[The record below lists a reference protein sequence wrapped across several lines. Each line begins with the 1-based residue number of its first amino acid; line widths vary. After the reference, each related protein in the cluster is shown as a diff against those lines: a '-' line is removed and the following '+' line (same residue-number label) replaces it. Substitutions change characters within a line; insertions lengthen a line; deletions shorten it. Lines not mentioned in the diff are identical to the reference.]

1 MATGDVARSGPPV
14 VLFLQG
20 PISPFFPMLAA
31 ALEAGGARTLRVNL
45 CVGDWLF
52 WRRAGGLNY
61 KGSQKDWPAYV
72 HDLMARQGVTHV
84 VMLGEQRDYH
94 KAVATAAAALG
105 ARVIATDFGYLR
117 PDWIAFEYDGLTGA
131 SHMPKTADGIRALAE
146 ACPPVDFTPQFR
158 DLFWA
163 MAKADLLYHLSTWA
177 FWFLYPGYRSHHPN
191 HPVITYWGMGLR
203 MLLQNRRAREA
214 AEEIAAAETADGPVF
229 TFPLQIARDF
239 SIRAYSPYPDL
250 DTPIREVVQSFAQN
264 APENARLIVKVHP
277 MDPGLRSWRRVVMDA
292 AEAGGVANRVRYID
306 GGDLAQLIDASAGVV
321 VVNSTV
327 GLLSLQHET
336 PTIALGQAVYNVPG
350 LTASGGLDAFWKAPE
365 SPDAELTDAFMRAA
379 AGAHMVRGT
388 FYSEPGL
395 TAGVKAAAARILEDR
410 VNQPMPST
418 TLKAEAAQ

>member
-1 MATGDVARSGPPV
+1 MATGEAAPAKPSV

-31 ALEAGGARTLRVNL
+31 ALEAGGLRTLRVNL

-61 KGSQKDWPAYV
+61 RGRAAEWPAYI
-72 HDLMARQGVTHV
+72 HDLMAREGVTHV
-84 VMLGEQRDYH
+84 ILLGEQRDYH
-94 KAVATAAAALG
+94 KAAVAAAEALG

-131 SHMPKTADGIRALAE
+131 SHMPKTAAGIQALAD
-146 ACPPVDFTPQFR
+146 ACPPVDLTPRFR
-158 DLFWA
+158 DPFWA

-177 FWFLYPGYRSHHPN
+177 LWFLYPGYRSHHPN

-203 MLLQNRRAREA
+203 LMLQKRRARA
-214 AEEIAAAETADGPVF
+214 ADREIAAAEAMDGPVF

-250 DTPIREVVQSFAQN
+250 DTPIRDVVQSFALH
-264 APENARLIVKVHP
+264 APRNARLIVKIHP
-277 MDPGLRSWRRVVMDA
+277 MDPGLRSWRRVVMTA
-292 AEAGGVANRVRYID
+292 AEAGGVADRVRFID
-306 GGDLAQLIDASAGVV
+306 GGDLARLIDISAGVV

-327 GLLSLQHET
+327 GLLSLQRET
-336 PTIALGQAVYNVPG
+336 PTIALGEAVYDVPG
-350 LTASGGLDAFWKAPE
+350 LTATDGLDAFWSAPPK
-365 SPDAELTDAFMRAA
+365 PDAELTKAFMRAA

-395 TAGVKAAAARILEDR
+395 TAGVKAAAARILEDK
-410 VNQPMPST
+410 VNQPMASPADT
-418 TLKAEAAQ
+418 VEVAR